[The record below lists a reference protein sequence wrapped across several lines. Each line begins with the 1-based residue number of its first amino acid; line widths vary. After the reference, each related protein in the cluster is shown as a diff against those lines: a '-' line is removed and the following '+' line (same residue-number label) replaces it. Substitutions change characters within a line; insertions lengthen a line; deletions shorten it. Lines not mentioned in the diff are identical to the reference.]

1 MLTRLRVIRI
11 ADKVYSLAYTGA
23 RLIFAVVETVD
34 CHSEAIYLA
43 TISRINHQSR
53 SAFIT
58 YGAGL
63 SGFVNLPT
71 GLNLQEG
78 SSLRVQMVWCGDE
91 QKQPKFRS
99 DWQLVG
105 KYLVYTP
112 GNPKLKSS
120 GLSKELS
127 LVLEAAAQEYPGNW
141 VVRSC
146 VKFMQQIPLVIAEM
160 KLLHAQGQAII
171 GGQNL
176 GGTPGY
182 LRILRSLTLTP
193 DCEIITNDRQIDQ
206 QLLSYQDLWQ
216 IDAITYNPTL
226 DAAVAVAEFES
237 LASSSNYQLDNGGN
251 LEIYTVGGINLIDV
265 NSGRVVLSH
274 DKLNFAMLDEIYRQ
288 ICIRNLQ
295 GIILLDLLKNQSP
308 AAQERVIDYLKKLFK
323 CDITNTRVLGFS
335 HSGLCELIRN
345 RF

>member
-1 MLTRLRVIRI
+1 MLTRLEVIR
-11 ADKVYSLAYTGA
+11 ATDKIYSLAYTGE
-23 RLIFAVVETVD
+23 RLIFTVVETAG
-34 CHSEAIYLA
+34 CCSEAIYLA

-71 GLNLQEG
+71 GLNVQEG

-91 QKQPKFRS
+91 KKQPKFRC

-105 KYLVYTP
+105 KYVVYTP
-112 GNPKLKSS
+112 GNAKLKSS
-120 GLSKELS
+120 GQTKELVVA
-127 LVLEAAAQEYPGNW
+127 LDAAVQEYPGNW

-146 VKFMQQIPLVIAEM
+146 VKFMPQMPLVIAEM
-160 KLLHAQGQAII
+160 KLLHARGQAVI
-171 GGQNL
+171 GGQDFD
-176 GGTPGY
+176 GTPGY
-182 LRILRSLTLTP
+182 LRILRSLTLAP
-193 DCEIITNDRQIDQ
+193 DCEIITNDRQINQ

-216 IDAITYNPTL
+216 IDAVTYNPTL
-226 DAAVAVAEFES
+226 DAVVAVAKFES
-237 LASSSNYQLDNGGN
+237 LVNLSNYQLGNGGN

-308 AAQERVIDYLKKLFK
+308 TAQERVIEYLKKLFK